1 MNNSYYDSLQGG
13 SPGGDALAARV
24 TQVMKRVYFK
34 MFLAMIVSGFTA
46 WICAS
51 MGFITF
57 FATHSWMMW
66 VLFGVEMVLVMSIS
80 GALNRMTSSTATL
93 LFYLFAIVNG
103 VVIFPLIYVY
113 SGVSIAKTFFI
124 TAAVFGAMSV
134 YGYFTSR
141 DLSRWGAILTMC
153 LFGLIIVALV
163 NIFLKSSTME
173 WIISVA
179 GVIIFIGLTAWDTQ
193 QVKTMAQMAPQ
204 EYVGKLA
211 TVGALTLYLDFINL
225 FLMLLNFF
233 GNSRN

>member
-57 FATHSWMMW
+57 FATHSWIMW

-80 GALNRMTSSTATL
+80 GTLNRMTSSTATL

-141 DLSRWGAILTMC
+141 DLSRWGSILTMC

-225 FLMLLNFF
+225 FLLLLNFF